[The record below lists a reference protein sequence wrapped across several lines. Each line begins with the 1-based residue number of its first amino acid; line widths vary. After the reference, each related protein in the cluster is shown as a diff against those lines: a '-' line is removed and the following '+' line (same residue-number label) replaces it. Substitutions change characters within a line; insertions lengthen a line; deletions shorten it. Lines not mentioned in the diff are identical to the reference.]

1 LLNNYQKYIPAGF
14 EGIRVFNIEELMR
27 EFTYSM
33 GARYDV
39 ERARVVQKYHEQDMG
54 LSFEAVF
61 SLVLAAVRV
70 Q

>member
-1 LLNNYQKYIPAGF
+1 
-14 EGIRVFNIEELMR
+14 VFNIEELMR